1 MLSLAVLS
9 AGAIASGPPV
19 DPIGHRSVHEAH
31 EAARL
36 GAASRSPRIAPAE
49 REAAETT
56 DRAAAAAPDAPRG
69 SVLRSNNPE
78 PCEIVY
84 GYLPYWV
91 SRQNIR
97 WDHLSHVGMFSLGV
111 RSDGRL
117 TNSVG
122 WPWTDT
128 IAEAQSHGV
137 RVEIV
142 ITQFNPAAI
151 REILDNPAS
160 RDRLLNEI
168 AWAVM
173 IAGVDGVNIDFE
185 GSVANGWPAL
195 MPAFLSDLRAR
206 VRALSPDAT
215 VSIATPPYN
224 WGHWN
229 FRDIAASVDLVFIMG
244 YAFSGSFSTQTGP
257 TAPLGGPGISLT
269 GVLDS
274 QYAQAIAEFPERI
287 VLGVP
292 YYGERWN
299 TASPL
304 PRAQVQSYVGSITY
318 AAARSLSQSGWA
330 WDAPSSTPWH
340 LAQISGGYRQSWVD
354 DAHSTRLKLDL
365 ARSRGIGGVGV
376 WALNYDLGQQ
386 EKWSMLAEFNSD
398 GCPEPCPADLNGDGV
413 VDADDFFLFLQL
425 FADGD
430 SRADLNA
437 DGVIDADDFF
447 AYLALF
453 AGGCG

>member
-1 MLSLAVLS
+1 M
-9 AGAIASGPPV
+9 
-19 DPIGHRSVHEAH
+19 HEAH

-36 GAASRSPRIAPAE
+36 GAASQHARFAPAE

-56 DRAAAAAPDAPRG
+56 DPAAIAAPDAPRG
-69 SVLRSNNPE
+69 SVLRSINPE

-142 ITQFNPAAI
+142 ITQFNPTTI
-151 REILDNPAS
+151 REVLDSPAA
-160 RDRLLNEI
+160 RDRLLGEI
-168 AWAVM
+168 AWAVFV
-173 IAGVDGVNIDFE
+173 AGVDGVNIDFE
-185 GSVANGWPAL
+185 GSVSNGWPAL

-206 VRALSPDAT
+206 VRTLSPEAT

-257 TAPLGGPGISLT
+257 TAPLGGSGISLT
-269 GVLDS
+269 GALDA
-274 QYAQAIAEFPERI
+274 QYAQAIADFPDRI

-299 TASPL
+299 TSSPL
-304 PRAQVQSYVGSITY
+304 PRAPVQSYVGSITY
-318 AAARSLSQSGWA
+318 AASRALAEPGWN
-330 WDAPSSTPWH
+330 WDAISSTPWH
-340 LAQISGGYRQSWVD
+340 LASISSGYRQSWAD
-354 DAHSTRLKLDL
+354 DAPSTRLKFDL
-365 ARSRGIGGVGV
+365 ARSRGIGGVGI
-376 WALNYDLGQQ
+376 WALNYDAGRS
-386 EKWSMLAEFNSD
+386 EMWEMLAQFNAE
-398 GCPEPCPADLNGDGV
+398 GCPEPCPADLTGDGV
-413 VDADDFFLFLQL
+413 VDADDFFLFLSL
-425 FADGD
+425 FAAGD
-430 SRADLNA
+430 MRADFNN

-447 AYLALF
+447 EYLSRF
-453 AGGCG
+453 AAGC